1 MITLWFMLN
10 RKIMD
15 VLDHGTI
22 LGQLLTMVTLAC
34 CGATIIYAC
43 AFMLVYGT
51 YLLLR

>member
-1 MITLWFMLN
+1 MITLWFALN

-22 LGQLLTMVTLAC
+22 LGRLLIMVTLAS
-34 CGATIIYAC
+34 CGATVMYAF
-43 AFMLVYGT
+43 AFILIYGT